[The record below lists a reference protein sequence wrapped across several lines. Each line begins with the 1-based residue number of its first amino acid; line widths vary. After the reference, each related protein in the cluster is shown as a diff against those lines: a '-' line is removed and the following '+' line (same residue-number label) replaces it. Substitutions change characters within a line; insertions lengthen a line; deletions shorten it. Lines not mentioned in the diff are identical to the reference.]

1 MKKMVFLHVL
11 IFISVVTS
19 GLYSSNSP
27 VIKLTQDNFETEVL
41 KSPDLWIVE
50 FFAPWCGHCKNLAP
64 EYEKA
69 AKSLKGIRLYILYML
84 IQSLLI
90 LNIFYL
96 FQYQFKALNYIW

>member
-41 KSPDLWIVE
+41 KSPDL
-50 FFAPWCGHCKNLAP
+50 
-64 EYEKA
+64 
-69 AKSLKGIRLYILYML
+69 
-84 IQSLLI
+84 
-90 LNIFYL
+90 
-96 FQYQFKALNYIW
+96 